1 MEHDIKTREVAP
13 KKLKLS
19 KRILA
24 YKYLYMML
32 IPVAAYFI
40 IFHYIPMWGLVIAF
54 QDYKIFGG
62 IFQSSFVGLKH
73 FEAFFSGRIIWNV
86 IYNTIYLNILSLIF
100 FFPVPILFALFLN
113 EISHLR
119 LKKIVQ
125 TITYMPYFIST
136 VVIISMITSILS
148 PTSASGIV
156 NRIIVKMGG
165 EPIFFMGEAKY
176 FRTIYIASGVW
187 SGTGWSSIIYLAAI
201 SSIAPSLYEA
211 AYIDGAGRFRQTIHI
226 TLPSIASTIAIML
239 ILKIGQMLNSN
250 FEKILLMQ
258 NAMNREVAEVLAT
271 YVYKR
276 GVIDSQFSFA
286 TAVGLFNSVVSLV
299 LILSANAVSK
309 KLLNSSLW

>member
-1 MEHDIKTREVAP
+1 MYRHQVDNKTYKREN
-13 KKLKLS
+13 LG
-19 KRILA
+19 KRIKS

-32 IPVAAYFI
+32 IPVAVYFI
-40 IFHYIPMWGLVIAF
+40 IFHYTPMWGLVIAF

-62 IFQSSFVGLKH
+62 VLNSNFVGLKH
-73 FEAFFSGRIIWNV
+73 FEAFFTGRIIWNV
-86 IYNTIYLNILSLIF
+86 LYNTIYLNILSIIF
-100 FFPVPILFALFLN
+100 FFPVPIIFAIFLN
-113 EISHLR
+113 EMTHMK
-119 LKKIVQ
+119 LKRIVQ

-156 NRIIVKMGG
+156 NHIIVQMGS

-176 FRTIYIASGVW
+176 FRTIYIASGMW
-187 SGTGWSSIIYLAAI
+187 SGTGWSSIIYLASI
-201 SSIAPSLYEA
+201 SSIDPSLYEA
-211 AYIDGAGRFRQTIHI
+211 AYIDGAGRFRQAINI

-239 ILKIGQMLNSN
+239 ILKIGQMLHSN

-258 NAMNREVAEVLAT
+258 NAMNREVSEVLAT

-276 GVIDSQFSFA
+276 GIIDSQFSFA
-286 TAVGLFNSVVSLV
+286 TAVGLFNSVVSLILIV
-299 LILSANAVSK
+299 LANTISK